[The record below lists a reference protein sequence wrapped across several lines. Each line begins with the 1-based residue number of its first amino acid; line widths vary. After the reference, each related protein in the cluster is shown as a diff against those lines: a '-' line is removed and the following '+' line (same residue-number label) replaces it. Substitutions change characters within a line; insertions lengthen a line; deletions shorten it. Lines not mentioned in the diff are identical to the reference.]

1 MATEEITKPAAEAP
15 KPAAAAQQSNVG
27 NGDMA
32 HLIGNVGLIIDST
45 IESVQ
50 GMLNSVSSATEQI
63 IEGVTTTINSE
74 PVKEI
79 IQNVNTVSGQ
89 LIENVT
95 ATLKSEPIQNSFN
108 ELGKFWEGLIS
119 NLNTTVNSGQVKNL
133 FDNVSAGMNQLVGTV
148 FSPAAHPSFMPIDE
162 RKKHPQEIHMISS
175 KDAHATAPTAP
186 APPVAAPAPTPVVA
200 VPAPVA
206 PAPVAAPAAPVTPA
220 PAAKPVVEYKPS
232 NPGNKPAGK

>member
-1 MATEEITKPAAEAP
+1 MATEEMNKPSGAAKPAG
-15 KPAAAAQQSNVG
+15 AAQESNVG

-32 HLIGNVGLIIDST
+32 HLIGNMGLIIDST

-50 GMLNSVSSATEQI
+50 GMINSVSSATGQI

-79 IQNVNTVSGQ
+79 INNVNTVSGQLIENVNTVSGQ

-108 ELGKFWEGLIS
+108 ELGKFWAGLIS
-119 NLNTTVNSGQVKNL
+119 NLNSTVNSDQVKNL

-148 FSPAAHPSFMPIDE
+148 FSPGMPPSFMPVDD
-162 RKKHPQEIHMISS
+162 RKKHVQQIHMITP
-175 KDAHATAPTAP
+175 KEPVATA
-186 APPVAAPAPTPVVA
+186 AAPAPTPV
-200 VPAPVA
+200 
-206 PAPVAAPAAPVTPA
+206 TPA
-220 PAAKPVVEYKPS
+220 PAPKPVAEVKPT
-232 NPGNKPAGK
+232 PQNKPAVN

>member
-1 MATEEITKPAAEAP
+1 MATEETNKPAGTSQPAGAAP
-15 KPAAAAQQSNVG
+15 SSNVG

-50 GMLNSVSSATEQI
+50 GIISSVSSATGQLL
-63 IEGVTTTINSE
+63 EGVTTTINSE

-89 LIENVT
+89 LIENVNNVSGQLIEGVT
-95 ATLKSEPIQNSFN
+95 ATLKSEPVQNSFN

-119 NLNTTVNSGQVKNL
+119 NLNSTVNSDQVKNL
-133 FDNVSAGMNQLVGTV
+133 FDNVSDGLNQLAGTV
-148 FSPAAHPSFMPIDE
+148 FSQGKPPSFMPVDE

-175 KDAHATAPTAP
+175 KDA
-186 APPVAAPAPTPVVA
+186 
-200 VPAPVA
+200 
-206 PAPVAAPAAPVTPA
+206 AAPAAPAVQAA
-220 PAAKPVVEYKPS
+220 PAAIAPPTPPVAPAVPAVPAPIPALEVKPL
-232 NPGNKPAGK
+232 NPGSKPAGN